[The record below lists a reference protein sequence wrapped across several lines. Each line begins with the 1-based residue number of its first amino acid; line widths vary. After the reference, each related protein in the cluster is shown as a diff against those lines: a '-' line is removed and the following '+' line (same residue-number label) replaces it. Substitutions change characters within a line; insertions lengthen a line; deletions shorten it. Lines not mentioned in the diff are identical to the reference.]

1 MAMSIWGKIGGAAAG
16 LALGGPLG
24 ALIGAVA
31 GHMMFDRGRSAPSPQ
46 QAQLAFTIGVI
57 ALAAKMAKADG
68 VVTEEE
74 VRAFRQVFDVPED
87 EAGNVARIFDLAN
100 RSVDGYQAYARQLA
114 GLFAN
119 EPDILEDVVD
129 GLFHVATADG
139 AVHERE
145 LEYLQNVAAIFGFS
159 AADFARISAR
169 HIRPDGEDPYVV
181 LGLDRSAS
189 DAAVKAAYRKLV
201 AEHHPDRAISRGLPE
216 EFVRI
221 ATDKL
226 AKINGAYETIQRERG
241 R

>member
-1 MAMSIWGKIGGAAAG
+1 MSIWGKIGGAAAG

-24 ALIGAVA
+24 ALIGVVA
-31 GHMMFDRGRSAPSPQ
+31 GHMMFDRGKSAPSPQ

-87 EAGNVARIFDLAN
+87 EAGNVARVFDLAN
-100 RSVDGYQAYARQLA
+100 RSVEGYEAYARQLA
-114 GLFAN
+114 GLFATQ
-119 EPDILEDVVD
+119 PDILEDVID
-129 GLFHVATADG
+129 GLFHIAKADG

-145 LEYLQNVAAIFGFS
+145 LEYLENVAAIFGFS
-159 AADFARISAR
+159 EADFARISAR
-169 HIRPDGEDPYVV
+169 HIRPIGEDPYVI
-181 LGLDRSAS
+181 LGVERSAS
-189 DAAVKAAYRKLV
+189 DDEIKSAYRKLV
-201 AEHHPDRAISRGLPE
+201 AENHPDRAMARGLPE
-216 EFVRI
+216 EFVKI

-226 AKINGAYETIQRERG
+226 AKINSAYERIEKERS

>member
-1 MAMSIWGKIGGAAAG
+1 MSIWGKIGGAAAG

-31 GHMMFDRGRSAPSPQ
+31 GHMMFDRGKSAPSPQ

-68 VVTEEE
+68 VVTEDE
-74 VRAFRQVFDVPED
+74 VRAFRQVFDVPEE
-87 EAGNVARIFDLAN
+87 EAGNVLRVFDLAN
-100 RSVDGYQAYARQLA
+100 RSVDGYEAYARQLA
-114 GLFAN
+114 GLFST
-119 EPDILEDVVD
+119 EPDLLEDVID
-129 GLFHVATADG
+129 GLFHIAKADG

-145 LEYLQNVAAIFGFS
+145 LEYLQNVAAIFGFDEV
-159 AADFARISAR
+159 DFERISAR
-169 HIRPDGEDPYVV
+169 HIRPEGEDPYVI

-189 DAAVKAAYRKLV
+189 DEEVKRAYRKLV
-201 AEHHPDRAISRGLPE
+201 AEHHPDRAMARGLPE
-216 EFVRI
+216 EFVKI

-226 AKINGAYETIQRERG
+226 AKINGAYDRIQQERA